1 MCKDQ
6 DSMCSDG
13 VLYNTV
19 PYVVLGK
26 FYGGRS
32 CVRIKTACVV
42 RGYRT
47 NTVPFVNVMAGDN
60 V

>member
-1 MCKDQ
+1 MCKKQ

-19 PYVVLGK
+19 PNVVLGK

-32 CVRIKTACVV
+32 SVRIKTACVV
-42 RGYRT
+42 MG
-47 NTVPFVNVMAGDN
+47 TVQYGTYVKFNGGW
-60 V
+60 